1 MPQIICPQCGTV
13 NDSRAA
19 DYPFCVECQNN
30 LAKCGYCRWFDPSTG
45 VCAHP
50 VVAGVF
56 EVSEDATPPCIYHT
70 PNERVL
76 VRRRVAYLLIGI
88 LFVLVVGALI
98 YGIMR
103 MEEPQAV
110 EPGPAISRLDLAV
123 EADYKGA
130 VVGKPYM
137 VTALI
142 YNTSNVSAE
151 GVRLEI
157 ARASL
162 EHLHL
167 VEAKP
172 KPLERTERGLWE
184 MLYYPAL
191 DVGEH
196 IAINLSLLPNK
207 AGTVHLTVRLVSGN
221 NVYHGMT
228 DLPIAV
234 AEPPDAET
242 SGSEGERKESQP

>member
-30 LAKCGYCRWFDPSTG
+30 LAKCGYCRWFDPATA
-45 VCAHP
+45 VCVHP

-56 EVSEDATPPCIYHT
+56 EVSEAATPPCIYHT
-70 PNERVL
+70 PNEQVL
-76 VRRRVAYLLIGI
+76 VRRRGMHLLVGI

-103 MEEPQAV
+103 MEEPQGV
-110 EPGPAISRLDLAV
+110 EPGPAISRLDLAI

-130 VVGKPYM
+130 VVEKPYA

-142 YNTSNVSAE
+142 YNTSNVSSE

-162 EHLHL
+162 EDFDL
-167 VEAKP
+167 VEAVP
-172 KPLERTERGLWE
+172 KPLGQTERGLWE
-184 MLYYPAL
+184 ILYYPAL
-191 DVGEH
+191 NVGEH
-196 IAINLSLLPNK
+196 VAINLNLLPNK
-207 AGTVHLTVRLVSGN
+207 AGTAHLTVRLVSGN

-228 DLPIAV
+228 DLPIVV
-234 AEPPDAET
+234 AEAPGTGIPGAE
-242 SGSEGERKESQP
+242 GGRKESQP